1 MDESSSVD
9 PYHSDSD
16 DLPVASIVEEDDAED
31 TDDLDVGTSNG
42 AVKAVSSASLD
53 APQGTKGGD
62 DEGASSANG
71 DTPLQSSGNK
81 RPRPDDE
88 EGDDKGGKAQQD
100 SKSKSKPKRTPPVGG
115 TVIPFRTIK
124 KLMKRDPDVA
134 IIQNDAALLVT
145 AAMELFAVELAKK
158 AQIRAEKRPGAGT
171 TIRYSDVAEAR
182 IEQANHSF
190 LNFLLP

>member
-1 MDESSSVD
+1 MDESSVD
-9 PYHSDSD
+9 PYQSDSDD

-31 TDDLDVGTSNG
+31 TDDQDFDAA
-42 AVKAVSSASLD
+42 AVKAADLSSASLD
-53 APQGTKGGD
+53 APQGTND
-62 DEGASSANG
+62 GAK
-71 DTPLQSSGNK
+71 TPASGNK

-100 SKSKSKPKRTPPVGG
+100 SKKSSSKPKRTPPVGG

-158 AQIRAEKRPGAGT
+158 AQIRAEKRPGAGS